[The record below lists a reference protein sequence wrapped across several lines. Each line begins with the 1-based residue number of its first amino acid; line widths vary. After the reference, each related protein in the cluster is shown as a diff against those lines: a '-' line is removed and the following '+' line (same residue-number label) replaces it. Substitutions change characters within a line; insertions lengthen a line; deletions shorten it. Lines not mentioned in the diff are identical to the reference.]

1 MKSRGT
7 FMHSKQGLL
16 PLGDLYSN
24 HHGLPEFWP
33 EALEKTKDFVEK
45 ALWQDTNPAVIILG
59 RGDLGTL
66 SSFLTNQN
74 CLEDFLGTGYFIKK
88 EHTPLLINLL
98 RLGYKAAAGF
108 DSNITES
115 EGYAYVFSRD
125 NIDILKLCAMGSNE
139 EARNTIFRSGIF
151 AEDY

>member
-1 MKSRGT
+1 
-7 FMHSKQGLL
+7 MHSKQGLL
-16 PLGDLYSN
+16 PLHDLYAN

-125 NIDILKLCAMGSNE
+125 NIDLLKLCAMGSNE
-139 EARNTIFRSGIF
+139 EAGNAILRSGIF

>member
-1 MKSRGT
+1 
-7 FMHSKQGLL
+7 MHSKQGLL

-24 HHGLPEFWP
+24 HQGLPEFWP
-33 EALEKTKDFVEK
+33 EAIEKTKDFVEK

-66 SSFLTNQN
+66 SSFLSNQN

-125 NIDILKLCAMGSNE
+125 NIDLLKLCAMGSNE
-139 EARNTIFRSGIF
+139 EAGNAILRSGIF

>member
-1 MKSRGT
+1 
-7 FMHSKQGLL
+7 MHSKQGLL

-66 SSFLTNQN
+66 SSFLSNQN

-108 DSNITES
+108 DSNIKES

-125 NIDILKLCAMGSNE
+125 NIDLLKLCAMGSNE
-139 EARNTIFRSGIF
+139 EAGNAILRSGIF
-151 AEDY
+151 AEEY

>member
-1 MKSRGT
+1 
-7 FMHSKQGLL
+7 MHSKQGLL
-16 PLGDLYSN
+16 PLHDLYAN

-115 EGYAYVFSRD
+115 EGYSYVFSRD
-125 NIDILKLCAMGSNE
+125 NIDLLKLCAMGSNE
-139 EARNTIFRSGIF
+139 EAGNAILRSGIF

>member
-1 MKSRGT
+1 
-7 FMHSKQGLL
+7 MHSKQGLL

-45 ALWQDTNPAVIILG
+45 ALGQDTNPTIILE

-66 SSFLTNQN
+66 SAFLSNQN

-88 EHTPLLINLL
+88 EHTPLLINLI

-115 EGYAYVFSRD
+115 EGYAYAFSRD

-139 EARNTIFRSGIF
+139 KARNAILRSGIF

>member
-1 MKSRGT
+1 
-7 FMHSKQGLL
+7 MHSKQGLL
-16 PLGDLYSN
+16 PHGDLYAN
-24 HHGLPEFWP
+24 HQGLPEFWP

-45 ALWQDTNPAVIILG
+45 ALWQDTNSAVFILG

-66 SSFLTNQN
+66 SAFLSNQN

-88 EHTPLLINLL
+88 EHIPLLINLI

-125 NIDILKLCAMGSNE
+125 NIDLLKLCAMGSNE
-139 EARNTIFRSGIF
+139 EARNAILRSGIF